1 MCQKA
6 SSRLYV
12 HNNNIDKKVRR
23 SGKLFL
29 VRDIARHCYDCR
41 AFHPTPQGDTMNK
54 SELIDAVAAKTDLS
68 KAAAGRAVEAVLD
81 VITETVAKSDT
92 VSVIGFGTFEA
103 RKRAARNG
111 KNPKTGEAI
120 KIAATT
126 VPAFKPGKAFKDK
139 VAAKKAK
146 KK

>member
-1 MCQKA
+1 
-6 SSRLYV
+6 
-12 HNNNIDKKVRR
+12 
-23 SGKLFL
+23 
-29 VRDIARHCYDCR
+29 
-41 AFHPTPQGDTMNK
+41 
-54 SELIDAVAAKTDLS
+54 
-68 KAAAGRAVEAVLD
+68 
-81 VITETVAKSDT
+81 
-92 VSVIGFGTFEA
+92 VIGFGTFES

-139 VAAKKAK
+139 VAAKKAAK

>member
-1 MCQKA
+1 
-6 SSRLYV
+6 
-12 HNNNIDKKVRR
+12 
-23 SGKLFL
+23 
-29 VRDIARHCYDCR
+29 
-41 AFHPTPQGDTMNK
+41 MNK

-81 VITETVAKSDT
+81 AVVETVAKGGS
-92 VSVIGFGTFEA
+92 VAVIGFGTFEA

-139 VAAKKAK
+139 VAAKKASK